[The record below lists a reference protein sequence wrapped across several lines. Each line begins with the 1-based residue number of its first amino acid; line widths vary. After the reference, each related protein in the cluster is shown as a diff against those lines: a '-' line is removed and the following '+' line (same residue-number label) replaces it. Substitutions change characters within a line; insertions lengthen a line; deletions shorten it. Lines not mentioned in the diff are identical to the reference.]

1 METIKYATGRDYG
14 MPQVLEIHFT
24 PTDDCMV
31 DVPATFTDASR
42 GISGTVKVFGFCANR
57 QDIGKAVLAEYDAGR
72 YI

>member
-1 METIKYATGRDYG
+1 METINYATGRDYG

-42 GISGTVKVFGFCANR
+42 GISGTVK
-57 QDIGKAVLAEYDAGR
+57 IGRAHV
-72 YI
+72 